1 MEVEKAGAN
10 LSLTEEQAFNL
21 SRCAIALDQSRQSR
35 EKIPAE
41 LVDALNENLQVW
53 IAIRTMAM
61 RDDTGFPDEVK
72 ENLQKLSKFVAE
84 KTFENPKDLSQ
95 QTIDTLVNINLQISE
110 GLLEGL
116 TAADDNA
123 GSRTKARSM
132 SDEFAK
138 AEVLQFHRS
147 HADKVLYPSDIAHAL
162 GLDMMKVAKLQEE
175 LIREGEL
182 VRGDE

>member
-1 MEVEKAGAN
+1 
-10 LSLTEEQAFNL
+10 
-21 SRCAIALDQSRQSR
+21 
-35 EKIPAE
+35 
-41 LVDALNENLQVW
+41 
-53 IAIRTMAM
+53 MAM
-61 RDDTGFPDEVK
+61 RDDTRFPDEVK

-84 KTFENPKDLSQ
+84 KTFENPKILSQ
-95 QTIDTLVNINLQISE
+95 QTMDTLVNINLQISE

-147 HADKVLYPSDIAHAL
+147 HADEVLYPSDIAHAL